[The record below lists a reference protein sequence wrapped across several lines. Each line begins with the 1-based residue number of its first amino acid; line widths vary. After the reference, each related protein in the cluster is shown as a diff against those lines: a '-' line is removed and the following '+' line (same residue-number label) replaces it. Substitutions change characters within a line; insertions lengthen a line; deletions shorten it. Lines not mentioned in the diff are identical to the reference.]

1 LKRTPGVREGRLQP
15 YAILRALET
24 ALLEVPMTDNRRRS
38 TRRRRLLPLVAVLAL
53 PLAAAASGS
62 SQPASSHHHAAPV
75 VLPAAAS
82 AVGGGPVVVDVPSPD
97 VGADTLAARGAAEK
111 ATVDQ
116 FKVFHGFQLTDRLPE
131 SGITFVHG
139 IVEDAGKLYKAAHYD
154 HGTGLAVADVDG
166 DGLLDLYFVNQRGG
180 NELWKNLGN
189 GKFKNITAEAG
200 VGLGDRIGVSATFA
214 DIDNDGDP
222 DLYVT
227 SVRGGNVLFEN
238 DGKGHFKDITRE
250 SGLGYVGH
258 SSAAVFFDYDRDGLL
273 DLFLVNVGKYT
284 TDVRGKGGYYV
295 AYEDAFHGHMFPD
308 RTEKSVLYKNLGH
321 HRFKDVSK
329 EMKLEDGSWSGDAS
343 IADWNGD
350 GWPDLYV
357 LNMQGDN
364 HYYENVGGKAFVDA
378 TEKYFPKTPWGAMG
392 IKVFDWNND
401 GRMDL
406 LITDMH
412 SDMITDFAPQDEK
425 ARFPPAEDGPVW
437 QGIANNIFG
446 NGFFENQ
453 GNGKFV
459 ERAFDVNLENYWPW
473 GVSTGDLNADGWEDV
488 LITASMNYP
497 FRYGVNSLLLNNQGE
512 RFMDSSFILGIEPR
526 RGGKTR
532 KPWFT
537 LDCSGED
544 KALALCKGKSGQVTV
559 TGTLGT
565 RSSAIFD
572 LDNDGDLD
580 IVTNEFNSEPQVFI
594 SDLAQRKK
602 IHWLK
607 VKLVGKESNRDGI
620 GAVVKVKVGGRT
632 LTKVMDGNSG
642 YLSHSLIPLYFGLG
656 EAEKADSIEILWP
669 SGKRQTLPGPIAG
682 NRQLEVVEA
691 GK

>member
-1 LKRTPGVREGRLQP
+1 MPDSLPS
-15 YAILRALET
+15 
-24 ALLEVPMTDNRRRS
+24 RRRS
-38 TRRRRLLPLVAVLAL
+38 SPRPWLLLPLLLLAVAAPGPLGLAAAHDHAVPAALAL
-53 PLAAAASGS
+53 PAAN
-62 SQPASSHHHAAPV
+62 PAP
-75 VLPAAAS
+75 
-82 AVGGGPVVVDVPSPD
+82 GGGPAVIDVPSPD
-97 VGADTLAARGAAEK
+97 IGADTLAARAAAEK

-116 FKVFHGFQLTDRLPE
+116 FKVFHGFQFADRLPE

-139 IVEDAGKLYKAAHYD
+139 IVEDAGKRYKAAHYD

-166 DGLLDLYFVNQRGG
+166 DGRLDLYFVNQLGG
-180 NELWKNLGN
+180 NELWKNLGD
-189 GKFKNITAEAG
+189 GKFRNMTAEAG
-200 VGLGDRIGVSATFA
+200 VGVPGRISVSATFA

-227 SVRGGNVLFEN
+227 TVRGGNLLFEN
-238 DGKGHFKDITRE
+238 DGKGHFKDVTKE
-250 SGLGYVGH
+250 SGLSYVGH
-258 SSAAVFFDYDRDGLL
+258 SSAALFFDFDRDGLL

-284 TDVRGKGGYYV
+284 TEARGKGGYYV
-295 AYEDAFHGHMFPD
+295 AYEDAFHGHLFPE
-308 RTEKSVLYKNLGH
+308 RTEKSVLYRNLGH
-321 HRFKDVSK
+321 NRFADVSK
-329 EMKLEDGSWSGDAS
+329 QMKLEDGSWSGDAS

-364 HYYENVGGKAFVDA
+364 HYYENVGGKSFVDA
-378 TEKYFPKTPWGAMG
+378 TAKYFPKTPWGAMG
-392 IKVFDWNND
+392 IKVFDYNND

-412 SDMITDFAPQDEK
+412 SDMIGDIPPPDEK
-425 ARFPPAEDGPVW
+425 AKFPPKEDAPVF

-446 NGFFENQ
+446 NAFFENQ
-453 GNGKFV
+453 GGGHFA
-459 ERAFDVNLENYWPW
+459 ERSFDLNLENYWPW

-512 RFMDSSFILGIEPR
+512 RFMDSSFILGVEPR
-526 RGGKTR
+526 RGGRTR

-544 KALALCKGKSGQVTV
+544 RALAQCKGKEGKYTV
-559 TGTLGT
+559 TGTLGS

-594 SDLAQRKK
+594 SDLAQKKK

-607 VKLVGKESNRDGI
+607 VRLTGKASNRDGI
-620 GAVVKVKVGGRT
+620 GAVVKVRVGGRT

-656 EAEKADSIEILWP
+656 DAEKADSIEILWP
-669 SGKRQTLPGPIAG
+669 SGRKQTLPGPIAG
-682 NRQLEVVEA
+682 NRQLEVTEA